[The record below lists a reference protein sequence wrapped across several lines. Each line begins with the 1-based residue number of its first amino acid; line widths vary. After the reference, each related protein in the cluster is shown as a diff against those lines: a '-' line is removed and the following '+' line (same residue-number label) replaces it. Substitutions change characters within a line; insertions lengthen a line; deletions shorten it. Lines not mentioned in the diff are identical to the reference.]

1 MIDLNDLKKTNDLYG
16 HDCGNVSLRLLS
28 NTICAVFAHSPVFRI
43 GGDEFTVIL
52 KGRDYNEI
60 EILAME
66 FHARMEAFA
75 SPDASGL
82 EPWERISAAMGYALF
97 DPAVDKGTAD
107 VFRRADEQMYFNKR
121 QMKAGCGVR

>member
-1 MIDLNDLKKTNDLYG
+1 
-16 HDCGNVSLRLLS
+16 
-28 NTICAVFAHSPVFRI
+28 
-43 GGDEFTVIL
+43 
-52 KGRDYNEI
+52 
-60 EILAME
+60 ME

-121 QMKAGCGVR
+121 QMKAGGGVR